1 MISVIFKSKTSRSA
15 NYLPEEPQYLTPN
28 MVNWR
33 MSLRTTGVWSPPS
46 DVYETEDKFLVR
58 IEIAG
63 MEEKNFTVR
72 LEQNHLVI
80 SGIRQDTPET
90 RAFHRMEIHFG
101 DFSTEIEIPS
111 PIDVEK
117 VTAEYQ
123 QGFLRVTLPKAQPR
137 QLIIGA

>member
-15 NYLPEEPQYLTPN
+15 GFLPEEPQYITPN
-28 MVNWR
+28 LGSWR

-46 DVYETEDKFLVR
+46 DVYETEDKFVVR
-58 IEIAG
+58 VEIAG
-63 MEEKNFTVR
+63 VEEKDFIVR

-80 SGIRQDTPET
+80 SGIRHDTPET

-101 DFSTEIEIPS
+101 EFSTEIELPS
-111 PIDVEK
+111 PIDADK

-123 QGFLRVTLPKAQPR
+123 QGFLRVTLPKLQPR
-137 QLIIGA
+137 QLTIGT

>member
-1 MISVIFKSKTSRSA
+1 
-15 NYLPEEPQYLTPN
+15 
-28 MVNWR
+28 
-33 MSLRTTGVWSPPS
+33 
-46 DVYETEDKFLVR
+46 
-58 IEIAG
+58 
-63 MEEKNFTVR
+63 

-101 DFSTEIEIPS
+101 EFSTEIEIPS